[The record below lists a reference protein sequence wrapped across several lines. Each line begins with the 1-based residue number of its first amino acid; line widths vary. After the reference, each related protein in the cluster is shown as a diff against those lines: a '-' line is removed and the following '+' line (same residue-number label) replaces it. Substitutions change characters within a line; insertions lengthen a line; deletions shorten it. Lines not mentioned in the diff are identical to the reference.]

1 MKVSIQSGNS
11 SISVEGELS
20 EVLEVLSTYWNGGA
34 REAATEESEEIG
46 GSTEKEREGTR
57 RPKKPR
63 SSKKLNPQSKPASGV
78 ETRLD
83 ANAIA
88 NKIKTHARIQEIK
101 EKILDVK
108 ADWKNK
114 CLLIAWIA
122 DVPINSGDVHRVLHE
137 LRIKSTLP
145 ALSTALSGNSTDLI
159 TQPGPNNSTLYLLTA
174 TAKSAFEEFL
184 SKPK

>member
-1 MKVSIQSGNS
+1 MKVAIQAGNS
-11 SISVEGELS
+11 SISVEGDLA
-20 EVLEVLSTYWNGGA
+20 EVLEVLSNYWNGGA
-34 REAATEESEEIG
+34 HEAAAEENEEIG
-46 GSTEKEREGTR
+46 SSVEKERDGTR
-57 RPKKPR
+57 K
-63 SSKKLNPQSKPASGV
+63 SKKVRGVKKAVPQGKPASGA

-83 ANAIA
+83 ANDIA
-88 NKIKTHARIQEIK
+88 NKIKTHERIQEIK

-108 ADWKNK
+108 ADWKSK
-114 CLLIAWIA
+114 CLLVAWIA
-122 DVPINSGDVHRVLHE
+122 DVPINSGDVYRVLHE

-174 TAKSAFEEFL
+174 TAKTVFEEFL